1 MAEEAE
7 NLKLWADSV
16 CRDIAQ
22 IFKEERIQYLA

>member
-7 NLKLWADSV
+7 TLKLWADSV

-22 IFKEERIQYLA
+22 VFKEERIQYLA